1 MLNNF
6 KSAASERNI
15 ALADISRTLE
25 NISSKIKR
33 IFSGCIISYKRL
45 KGTQFIR
52 AMIISIN
59 SIAVKIE
66 PNLIIRGAIYEP
78 EEMALSKK
86 AQNLFEMSLNA
97 KTLSF
102 AELYGSK
109 ICAALDRQH
118 PRDLFDIHL
127 LFKNEGINEKIRK
140 AFIVYLIS
148 HPRPIVEVLNPN
160 FLDIKQIF
168 ENEFQG
174 MTTIQVDLDEL
185 EQTRKRLVSSIRA
198 SLTENEKNF

>member
-1 MLNNF
+1 
-6 KSAASERNI
+6 
-15 ALADISRTLE
+15 
-25 NISSKIKR
+25 
-33 IFSGCIISYKRL
+33 
-45 KGTQFIR
+45 
-52 AMIISIN
+52 MIISIN